1 MEIEFGPAGYL
12 RTERQSWLVAPAA
25 IANLGIANGWELV
38 LEGKQLWRLGSATLA
53 PPADTSRVVIT
64 DSALSVKHVL
74 VDGILQ
80 GRARPGLACEVSA
93 LLPALHEEGGFG
105 AAAAV
110 ILSSRAGP
118 VVSHL
123 NLQAI
128 FSRTHEPGGF
138 LGLIVEGPQRWP
150 VRPVLELAGERER
163 GGTGT
168 LSALAGFIW
177 TACRTETHRG
187 NCRRIVGGCAASVG
201 AISSGNSAN
210 IGSSRQNF
218 RPSSHRDG
226 VHRRGTQPVSPF
238 VRQLRVMTLC
248 RILKIGPWRHVPS
261 GIHHHDMTRP
271 IVIVLCSPDYRRAAS
286 PPRMA

>member
-1 MEIEFGPAGYL
+1 MCSHA
-12 RTERQSWLVAPAA
+12 
-25 IANLGIANGWELV
+25 
-38 LEGKQLWRLGSATLA
+38 
-53 PPADTSRVVIT
+53 
-64 DSALSVKHVL
+64 
-74 VDGILQ
+74 DGILQ

-110 ILSSRAGP
+110 ILSSMAGP

-177 TACRTETHRG
+177 T
-187 NCRRIVGGCAASVG
+187 
-201 AISSGNSAN
+201 
-210 IGSSRQNF
+210 
-218 RPSSHRDG
+218 
-226 VHRRGTQPVSPF
+226 VSPSLAIDGA
-238 VRQLRVMTLC
+238 VRAGRQDEALEEHVNLLELRLGLTWSFPVF
-248 RILKIGPWRHVPS
+248 RKNER
-261 GIHHHDMTRP
+261 
-271 IVIVLCSPDYRRAAS
+271 
-286 PPRMA
+286 

>member
-25 IANLGIANGWELV
+25 IANLGVASGWELV
-38 LEGKQLWRLGSATLA
+38 LEGKQLWRLGSATLS
-53 PPADTSRVVIT
+53 PPADTSRFVIT
-64 DSALSVKHVL
+64 DNAFSVKHVL

-80 GRARPGLACEVSA
+80 GRDRPGLACEVGA

-110 ILSSRAGP
+110 ILSSRVGP

-177 TACRTETHRG
+177 T
-187 NCRRIVGGCAASVG
+187 
-201 AISSGNSAN
+201 
-210 IGSSRQNF
+210 
-218 RPSSHRDG
+218 
-226 VHRRGTQPVSPF
+226 VSPSLAIDGA
-238 VRQLRVMTLC
+238 VRAGRKDEALEEHVNLLELRLGLTWSFPVF
-248 RILKIGPWRHVPS
+248 RKNER
-261 GIHHHDMTRP
+261 
-271 IVIVLCSPDYRRAAS
+271 
-286 PPRMA
+286 

>member
-12 RTERQSWLVAPAA
+12 RTGSQSWLVAPAA
-25 IANLGIANGWELV
+25 IANLGVASGWELV
-38 LEGKQLWRLGSATLA
+38 LEGKQLWRLGSATLS
-53 PPADTSRVVIT
+53 PPADTSRFVIT
-64 DSALSVKHVL
+64 DNAFSIKHVL

-93 LLPALHEEGGFG
+93 LLPALYEEGGFG

-110 ILSSRAGP
+110 ILSSRVGP

-177 TACRTETHRG
+177 T
-187 NCRRIVGGCAASVG
+187 
-201 AISSGNSAN
+201 
-210 IGSSRQNF
+210 
-218 RPSSHRDG
+218 
-226 VHRRGTQPVSPF
+226 VSPSLAIDGA
-238 VRQLRVMTLC
+238 VRAGRQDEALEEHVNLVELRLGLTWSFPVF
-248 RILKIGPWRHVPS
+248 RKNER
-261 GIHHHDMTRP
+261 
-271 IVIVLCSPDYRRAAS
+271 
-286 PPRMA
+286 